1 MLNKII
7 CGNCLEV
14 IENIPDLMLDCTIID
29 PPYGE
34 NMGFEGDECISSAE
48 YLLGVF
54 LKKVE
59 PKIIRNG
66 HVCIFWTFR
75 NLDVCLDVLRSS
87 GFMYRR
93 TLAMYI
99 PKGGARPYL
108 GWLPRT
114 QAIVIAQKYLPKQPT
129 EFHTDLAK
137 YLSEALFKSEL
148 TRNQIAKQLGCNSR
162 LVMKWTRVGDP
173 AYCLPTPR
181 FYKPLKNILNL
192 DNTFDILLTRESNAI
207 SQRNDFE
214 YKHDCYIVDNKN
226 EEMLHPSQKPLSV
239 LEHVVQCLCPKD
251 GIVLDAFCGSGTICV
266 AAKNTGRN
274 FIGIEISEEYCKI
287 ANKRLM

>member
-1 MLNKII
+1 
-7 CGNCLEV
+7 
-14 IENIPDLMLDCTIID
+14 
-29 PPYGE
+29 
-34 NMGFEGDECISSAE
+34 
-48 YLLGVF
+48 
-54 LKKVE
+54 
-59 PKIIRNG
+59 
-66 HVCIFWTFR
+66 
-75 NLDVCLDVLRSS
+75 
-87 GFMYRR
+87 
-93 TLAMYI
+93 
-99 PKGGARPYL
+99 
-108 GWLPRT
+108 
-114 QAIVIAQKYLPKQPT
+114 
-129 EFHTDLAK
+129 
-137 YLSEALFKSEL
+137 
-148 TRNQIAKQLGCNSR
+148 
-162 LVMKWTRVGDP
+162 MKWTRVGDP

>member
-114 QAIVIAQKYLPKQPT
+114 QAIVIAQKYLPK
-129 EFHTDLAK
+129 
-137 YLSEALFKSEL
+137 
-148 TRNQIAKQLGCNSR
+148 
-162 LVMKWTRVGDP
+162 
-173 AYCLPTPR
+173 
-181 FYKPLKNILNL
+181 
-192 DNTFDILLTRESNAI
+192 
-207 SQRNDFE
+207 
-214 YKHDCYIVDNKN
+214 
-226 EEMLHPSQKPLSV
+226 
-239 LEHVVQCLCPKD
+239 
-251 GIVLDAFCGSGTICV
+251 
-266 AAKNTGRN
+266 
-274 FIGIEISEEYCKI
+274 
-287 ANKRLM
+287 